1 MQLPRYT
8 NISPARYMQQF
19 RLQDACCL
27 LLSTAMSINKIAF
40 RVNYRDAYYFSNM
53 FCRNLD
59 MIPLEYRNHFGG
71 EK

>member
-1 MQLPRYT
+1 
-8 NISPARYMQQF
+8 
-19 RLQDACCL
+19 
-27 LLSTAMSINKIAF
+27 MSINKIAF

-59 MIPLEYRNHFGG
+59 MIPLEYRNHFGS